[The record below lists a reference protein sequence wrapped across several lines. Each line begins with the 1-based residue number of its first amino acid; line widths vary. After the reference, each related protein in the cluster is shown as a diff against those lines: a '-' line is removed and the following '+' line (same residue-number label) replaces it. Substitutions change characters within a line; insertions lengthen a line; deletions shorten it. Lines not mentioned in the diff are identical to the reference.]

1 MEASSAGSGE
11 MSTASR
17 PDGTATL
24 STEAWFAPGRANLMG
39 EHTDYN
45 EGFVLPFA
53 LAQGVTA
60 TATARADG
68 LLVLRSRQ
76 KPGDIVMVALD
87 ALAPGSVTGWAAY
100 PAGVAWALR
109 AAGFEVVGASI
120 DIDSDL
126 PVGAGVSSSAA
137 LECSTA
143 LALCSLSGLA
153 VARGQLALIAKR
165 AENEFVGAPTGIIDQ
180 SAALLCEQGHA
191 MLLDCGTLARTQV
204 PFRPAA
210 AGAVALII
218 DTRVTHALVSGE
230 YAARRA
236 ECEEA
241 ARLLGV
247 PALGAVTD
255 ASAVEKLAD
264 PVLRSRARHV
274 ITDSA
279 RARAIASALQG
290 EDERGSGGGAGG
302 GAGGAGGG
310 AGGAG
315 GGAGGAGGGA
325 GGAGAGKKGK
335 NSAAVYRYVGAL
347 LTEGHASLRDD
358 FEVSWPQAD
367 AAVNVA
373 IGSGAYGAK
382 MIGGGFGG
390 SVLALIPLER
400 EATVRSLLSE
410 TFQQRGWAAP
420 EYLDAVPSPA
430 ARRRGDHVQPGFS

>member
-1 MEASSAGSGE
+1 M
-11 MSTASR
+11 R
-17 PDGTATL
+17 
-24 STEAWFAPGRANLMG
+24 TEVWFAPGRANLMG

-60 TATARADG
+60 TATPRADG

-76 KPGDIVMVALD
+76 KPDNPVTVALD
-87 ALAPGSVTGWAAY
+87 NLAPGLVTGWAAY

-109 AAGFEVVGASI
+109 AAGFDIVGASI
-120 DIDSDL
+120 DIDSNL

-137 LECSTA
+137 LECSVA
-143 LALCSLSGLA
+143 LALCSLSGRP
-153 VARGQLALIAKR
+153 VPREQLALIAKR

-180 SAALLCEQGHA
+180 SAALLCREGHA

-204 PFRPAA
+204 PFRPSA
-210 AGAVALII
+210 AGAVALIV

-247 PALGAVTD
+247 PALGLLAGGGAGGGEGGAD
-255 ASAVEKLAD
+255 RGQGGAGRGEGGAGRGEASAVEALAD
-264 PVLRSRARHV
+264 PVLRRRARHV

-279 RARAIASALQG
+279 RARAIASALQ
-290 EDERGSGGGAGG
+290 RGGGTGG
-302 GAGGAGGG
+302 GGTGGG
-310 AGGAG
+310 GH
-315 GGAGGAGGGA
+315 
-325 GGAGAGKKGK
+325 
-335 NSAAVYRYVGAL
+335 SRDTFRYVGAL

-367 AAVNVA
+367 AAVDVA

-390 SVLALIPLER
+390 SVLALIPGER

-410 TFQQRGWAAP
+410 TFAARGWAAP
-420 EYLDAVPSPA
+420 EFLDAVPSPA
-430 ARRRGDHVQPGFS
+430 ARRRGDLVQSGFS

>member
-1 MEASSAGSGE
+1 
-11 MSTASR
+11 MST
-17 PDGTATL
+17 
-24 STEAWFAPGRANLMG
+24 EVWFAPGRANLMG

-60 TATARADG
+60 TAAPRADG
-68 LLVLRSRQ
+68 LLALRSRQ
-76 KPGDIVMVALD
+76 KPDNPVTVALA

-100 PAGVAWALR
+100 PAGVAWALG
-109 AAGFEVVGASI
+109 AAGFDIAGASI

-137 LECSTA
+137 LECSAA
-143 LALCSLSGLA
+143 LALCSLSGA
-153 VARGQLALIAKR
+153 SVPRERLALIAKR

-180 SAALLCEQGHA
+180 SAALLCREGHA
-191 MLLDCGTLARTQV
+191 MLLDCATLARTQV
-204 PFRPAA
+204 PFRPSA
-210 AGAVALII
+210 AGAVALIV

-247 PALGAVTD
+247 PALGVVAD
-255 ASAVEKLAD
+255 AGAVEALAD
-264 PVLRSRARHV
+264 PVLRRRARHV

-279 RARAIASALQG
+279 RARAIASALQRGGEG
-290 EDERGSGGGAGG
+290 EDEDGAGRRGDGGGGREGGARGGEDGGGRRGDGAGG
-302 GAGGAGGG
+302 RGEGADTL
-310 AGGAG
+310 
-315 GGAGGAGGGA
+315 
-325 GGAGAGKKGK
+325 
-335 NSAAVYRYVGAL
+335 RYVGAL
-347 LTEGHASLRDD
+347 LTQGHASLRDD

-367 AAVNVA
+367 AAVHVA
-373 IGSGAYGAK
+373 IESGAYGAK

-410 TFQQRGWAAP
+410 AFSARGWAAP
-420 EYLDAVPSPA
+420 RFLDAVPSPA
-430 ARRRGDHVQPGFS
+430 ARRRGDLVQPGFS

>member
-1 MEASSAGSGE
+1 
-11 MSTASR
+11 MST
-17 PDGTATL
+17 
-24 STEAWFAPGRANLMG
+24 EVWFAPGRANLMG

-53 LAQGVTA
+53 LAQGVAA
-60 TATARADG
+60 TAAARADG

-76 KPGDIVMVALD
+76 KPGNAVTVALD
-87 ALAPGSVTGWAAY
+87 ALGPGTVTGWAAY

-109 AAGFEVVGASI
+109 AAGFDIGGASI

-137 LECSTA
+137 LECSVA
-143 LALCSLSGLA
+143 LALCSLSGLT

-180 SAALLCEQGHA
+180 SAALLCEEGHA

-210 AGAVALII
+210 AGALALII

-247 PALGAVTD
+247 PALGVVADPGAVD
-255 ASAVEKLAD
+255 ALAD
-264 PVLRSRARHV
+264 PVLRRRARHV

-290 EDERGSGGGAGG
+290 EDAGGGGAGSG
-302 GAGGAGGG
+302 GS
-310 AGGAG
+310 
-315 GGAGGAGGGA
+315 
-325 GGAGAGKKGK
+325 KK
-335 NSAAVYRYVGAL
+335 SADTYRYVGAL

-367 AAVNVA
+367 AAVDVA
-373 IGSGAYGAK
+373 IGAGAYGAK

-410 TFQQRGWAAP
+410 IFSERGWAAP
-420 EYLDAVPSPA
+420 EFLAAVPSPA
-430 ARRRGDHVQPGFS
+430 ARRRGDDIQSG